1 MYDTQGIVALVYNN
15 LTIDPA
21 HNNKPSINLHKDI
34 REVITNNSLY
44 VVKYSGV
51 LDFVELRQ

>member
-21 HNNKPSINLHKDI
+21 HNNKPNINLHEDI
-34 REVITNNSLY
+34 KEVTTNNS
-44 VVKYSGV
+44 VKYSGV
-51 LDFVELRQ
+51 LDW